1 MERVKAGLRR
11 TRLEGRRIGR
21 PSLGAD
27 WEALGRDRERGLSL
41 PELAELHH
49 VSKSTVSRA
58 LHPARRA
65 VPTPPVQPPPQ
76 AAVNTTAETAV

>member
-1 MERVKAGLRR
+1 MNPPTLGTFNYDRDTL
-11 TRLEGRRIGR
+11 R

-27 WEALGRDRERGLSL
+27 WEALGQDRERGLSL

-65 VPTPPVQPPPQ
+65 VPNPLCNPLPKLP
-76 AAVNTTAETAV
+76 